1 MSDRILIQN
10 CKLYNKQNSGSVNIE
25 IDGSLITSIGNKNKS
40 KSYNHIIDAQER
52 IVCPGFIDVHIHGA
66 GGVDTLYG
74 TNEALRR
81 MSKTLARLGT
91 TSFLATTLVVP
102 EKGENYLK
110 ILADS
115 VEKDLGGA
123 TVLGIHLE
131 GPFVNPEMG
140 RGIFPESIY
149 PPSLKALE
157 KIIEMTDGK
166 LKMMTIA
173 TELDKN
179 FLITKKIV
187 SIGIIPSLGHTN
199 ATYEQ
204 TKAAFEVGVHHVT
217 HIYNAMPPLHHR
229 EPGPLLAIFES
240 ENVTAQI
247 ISDGRHVSPEVLR
260 WTYKQ
265 LGKDRCVCV
274 TDGMQAIGLPEGR
287 YMYNGREYESKD
299 GSAYYL
305 DGTLIGTSL
314 SLGQLSLKF
323 WQYTKCSFETAI
335 NTASLIP
342 ARVLHIDNKKG
353 SLEKGK
359 DADIVILDF
368 DYSVWATFVN
378 GKLVYHKQNNNISQN

>member
-1 MSDRILIQN
+1 MSGRILIHN
-10 CKLYNKQNSGSVNIE
+10 CKLYNKQSSGFVDID
-25 IDGSLITSIGNKNKS
+25 IDGRTIASIGNKNQS
-40 KSYNHIIDAQER
+40 NSYHQIIDAQER
-52 IVCPGFIDVHIHGA
+52 IVCPGFIDIHIHGA

-74 TNEALRR
+74 THEALQK
-81 MSKTLARLGT
+81 MSITLARLGT
-91 TSFLATTLVVP
+91 TSFLATSLVVP
-102 EKGENYLK
+102 EKVKSYLK
-110 ILADS
+110 ILSES
-115 VEKDLGGA
+115 VGKDLGGA
-123 TVLGIHLE
+123 TILGIHLE
-131 GPFVNPEMG
+131 GPFVNPEKG
-140 RGIFPESIY
+140 RGLFSESIY
-149 PPSLKALE
+149 PPSLKAL
-157 KIIEMTDGK
+157 KKLIEMTDGK
-166 LKMMTIA
+166 LKMMTLA

-179 FLITKKIV
+179 FLITKQLINL
-187 SIGIIPSLGHTN
+187 GIIPSLGHTD

-204 TKAAFEVGVHHVT
+204 TKAAFEIGVDHVT
-217 HIYNAMPPLHHR
+217 HLYNAMPPLHHR
-229 EPGPLLAIFES
+229 DPGPLLAIFES
-240 ENVTAQI
+240 KNVTAQI

-265 LGKDRCVCV
+265 LGKERCVCV

-314 SLGQLSLKF
+314 SLGQLALKF

-335 NTASLIP
+335 NTASLNP

-353 SLEKGK
+353 TLEKGK

-378 GKLVYHKQNNNISQN
+378 GKLLYHK